1 MKIKLSFLLLFL
13 VMHSQNALSIDFNI
27 NLVPDPNPYAE
38 TYYTIE
44 CCHML
49 KYDSDTDSVY
59 DSHICYYCNDSFDY
73 KIEKLKEVF
82 STIVKDML
90 DAQVT
95 FSGESLPRSTEFN
108 RMVNIANGSSL
119 EYRFTVTQSLG
130 SVIEDGDF
138 PGSVRVQTYQA
149 TLSIPSLTDVY
160 TIVGEEAL
168 SETQDEDAVEE
179 APDEDAEEETPDE
192 GTLDEVTDENPVE
205 PTTSNFGN
213 TPDTLPE
220 LNPSWWERLTN
231 PFINLLFQQNS
242 R

>member
-1 MKIKLSFLLLFL
+1 MLKMKLSFLLLFL

-27 NLVPDPNPYAE
+27 KLNLDPDPDPY
-38 TYYTIE
+38 YLIG

-49 KYDSDTDSVY
+49 TYDSDTDSVY
-59 DSHICYYCNDSFDY
+59 PWKICYGCGYSFDD
-73 KIEKLKEVF
+73 KIKKLKEVF

-138 PGSVRVQTYQA
+138 PGSVRVQSYQA
-149 TLSIPSLTDVY
+149 TLSIPGLTGVY

-168 SETQDEDAVEE
+168 PETQDEDAVEE

-192 GTLDEVTDENPVE
+192 GTLGEVTDENPVE

-220 LNPSWWERLTN
+220 LNPSLGERLTH